1 MKRAVIIE
9 SYVVEGHVGNRAATP
24 SLQLLGYEVLTV
36 PTVVYTC
43 RVGWPG
49 FAGRETAPDHLA
61 LMLDYVLTRPADIT
75 VTGYLGSPA
84 GVAEVVKRAEDFP
97 GTLVVDPVM
106 GDYPGGL
113 YVSEDVAEK
122 IAREL
127 VPKAYAI
134 TPNRFEAEIVSGRR
148 ITTLAEALQAA
159 EEIRTAGPEIVVITS
174 CHHESENRACNVVAA
189 PGLQAALYSPY
200 IESQRAIYGAGDM
213 FTAIF
218 AGLLGKNIPAETAA
232 LTATAVVGQGL
243 AQAWEQD
250 LDTINPLQVMMSLL
264 PLLQAGEYQKI
275 AQGAKA
281 SIEKI

>member
-1 MKRAVIIE
+1 M
-9 SYVVEGHVGNRAATP
+9 GNRAATP

-36 PTVVYTC
+36 PTVLYTC

-61 LMLDYVLTRPADIT
+61 LLLDYVLTRRADIT

-84 GVAEVVKRAEDFP
+84 GVSEVVKRAEGYP
-97 GTLVVDPVM
+97 GTLIVDPVM

-113 YVSEDVAEK
+113 YVSGEVAEK

-134 TPNRFEAEIVSGRR
+134 TPNRFEAEIISGRE
-148 ITTLAEALQAA
+148 ITTLEEALRAA
-159 EEIRTAGPEIVVITS
+159 EQIRAAGPEIVVITS
-174 CHHESENRACNVVAA
+174 CHQDFEKRACNVVTA

-200 IESQRAIYGAGDM
+200 IESGRTIYGAGDM

-218 AGLLGKNIPAETAA
+218 AGLLGLQVSADMAA
-232 LTATAVVGQGL
+232 LTATAVVGQGV
-243 AQAWEQD
+243 AQAWEQG
-250 LDTINPLQVMMSLL
+250 LDTINPLQVLMSLL
-264 PLLQAGEYQKI
+264 PLLQAGDYLKI

-281 SIEKI
+281 SIEKY